1 MNNYNDIAIFPL
13 KSIILPGGQFP
24 LRIFERRYID
34 MIRDSLKT
42 NSGFVIALT
51 KKDADYISSVH
62 DYACYVEIVDWSQL
76 DGGLLGI
83 TVEGKSLVTL
93 SNCKLDETN
102 LLRGDTQL
110 IKSSIDHLI
119 PQKYQILSKFYRK
132 IYPEIKAYIFHNK
145 PKYNDANWIGFR
157 LIECLPIEISDKAD
171 LIATNEPLDRLEKI
185 LHIIKRIYPKELNLL
200 D

>member
-1 MNNYNDIAIFPL
+1 MNNYNDIPIFPL

-24 LRIFERRYID
+24 LRIFERRYLD
-34 MIRDSLKT
+34 MIKDSLKT

-51 KKDADYISSVH
+51 KRDADYISSVH

-93 SNCKLDETN
+93 SNYKLDETN
-102 LLRGDTQL
+102 LLRGDAQQ

-145 PKYNDANWIGFR
+145 SKYNDANWIGFR

-185 LHIIKRIYPKELNLL
+185 LHIVKRIYPKELDLL

>member
-1 MNNYNDIAIFPL
+1 
-13 KSIILPGGQFP
+13 
-24 LRIFERRYID
+24 
-34 MIRDSLKT
+34 MIRDSIKT

-76 DGGLLGI
+76 DGGLLGV

-102 LLRGDTQL
+102 LLRGNAQQ
-110 IKSSIDHLI
+110 IKPGIDHLI

-145 PKYNDANWIGFR
+145 SKYNDANWVGFR

-171 LIATNEPLDRLEKI
+171 LIATNQPLDRLEKI
-185 LHIIKRIYPKELNLL
+185 LHIVKRIYPKELNLL

>member
-1 MNNYNDIAIFPL
+1 MNNYNDIPIFPL

-24 LRIFERRYID
+24 LRIFERRYLD
-34 MIRDSLKT
+34 MIKDSLKT

-51 KKDADYISSVH
+51 KRDADYISSVH

-76 DGGLLGI
+76 DGGLLGV

-102 LLRGDTQL
+102 LLRGDAQQ

-145 PKYNDANWIGFR
+145 SRYNDANWIGFR

-185 LHIIKRIYPKELNLL
+185 LHIVKRIYPKELNLI

>member
-1 MNNYNDIAIFPL
+1 MNNYIDTPIFPL

-24 LRIFERRYID
+24 LRIFERRYLD
-34 MIRDSLKT
+34 MIKDSLKT
-42 NSGFVIALT
+42 DSGFIIALT
-51 KKDADYISSVH
+51 KNDADYISSVH

-83 TVEGKSLVTL
+83 TVEGKCIVTL
-93 SNCKLDETN
+93 SNCKLDEAN
-102 LLRGDTQL
+102 LLKGDAQE
-110 IKSSIDHLI
+110 INSGIDHLV
-119 PQKYQILSKFYRK
+119 PKKYQILSKFYKK

-145 PKYNDANWIGFR
+145 SKYNDANWVAFR

-185 LHIIKRIYPKELNLL
+185 LHIVKRIYPKELNLL

>member
-1 MNNYNDIAIFPL
+1 MNNYNDIPIFPL

-24 LRIFERRYID
+24 LRIFERRYLD
-34 MIRDSLKT
+34 MIKDSLKT

-93 SNCKLDETN
+93 SDCKLDETN
-102 LLRGDTQL
+102 LLRGDAQQ

-145 PKYNDANWIGFR
+145 SRYNDANWIGFR

-185 LHIIKRIYPKELNLL
+185 LHIVKRIYPKELNLI

>member
-1 MNNYNDIAIFPL
+1 MNNYKNIPIFPL

-24 LRIFERRYID
+24 LRIFERRYLD
-34 MIRDSLKT
+34 MIRDSLKN

-51 KKDADYISSVH
+51 KQDADYISSVH

-83 TVEGKSLVTL
+83 TVEGKKIVTL
-93 SNCKLDETN
+93 SNCELNERN
-102 LLRGDTQL
+102 LLIGHAKE
-110 IKSSIDHLI
+110 IESSVDHLI
-119 PQKYQILSKFYRK
+119 PAKYQILSRFYRK
-132 IYPEIKAYIFHNK
+132 IYPEIKAYIFHHK
-145 PKYNDANWIGFR
+145 SKYNDANWIGFR
-157 LIECLPIEISDKAD
+157 LIECLPIKICDKAD

-185 LHIIKRIYPKELNLL
+185 LHIVKRIYPKELNLL

>member
-1 MNNYNDIAIFPL
+1 MNNYNDIPIFPL

-24 LRIFERRYID
+24 LRIFERRYLD

-62 DYACYVEIVDWSQL
+62 DYACYVNIVDWSQL

-93 SNCKLDETN
+93 RNCKLDETN
-102 LLRGDTQL
+102 LLRGDAQQ

-145 PKYNDANWIGFR
+145 SKYNDANWIGFR

-185 LHIIKRIYPKELNLL
+185 LHIVKRIYPKELNLL

>member
-1 MNNYNDIAIFPL
+1 MNNYNDIPVFPL

-24 LRIFERRYID
+24 LRIFERRYLD

-102 LLRGDTQL
+102 LLRGNAQQ

-145 PKYNDANWIGFR
+145 SKYNDANWIGFR

-185 LHIIKRIYPKELNLL
+185 LHIVKRIYPKELNLL

>member
-1 MNNYNDIAIFPL
+1 MNNYNDIPIFPL

-24 LRIFERRYID
+24 LRIFERRYLD

-76 DGGLLGI
+76 DGGLLGV

-102 LLRGDTQL
+102 LLRGDAQQ

-145 PKYNDANWIGFR
+145 SRYNEANWIGFR

-185 LHIIKRIYPKELNLL
+185 LHIVKRIYPKELNLL